1 MQKCDALWSEREPYA
16 TRLSMLPWAGNFGHD
31 RRFARTGW
39 LCRCGESLEQE
50 QHVVTSCPMYA
61 DIRLK
66 YDDLES
72 DTNLAAFFKEALARR
87 DVYDEEEKEAEE
99 KKQEQRVA

>member
-1 MQKCDALWSEREPYA
+1 
-16 TRLSMLPWAGNFGHD
+16 MLPLAGNFGHD
-31 RRFARTGW
+31 HRFARTGW

-50 QHVVTSCPMYA
+50 QHLVTSCPMYE

-87 DVYDEEEKEAEE
+87 DV
-99 KKQEQRVA
+99 